1 MPGEIRGG
9 DTTLLDWPAAL
20 HGMPPDASDD
30 ESLPSMVPS
39 SSSAVSTTSG
49 AGADLHKST
58 TSQSRS
64 LLLSQSR
71 SRYGHDTITVDLG
84 PGVSNPG
91 GHYFDAGGATTC
103 ARARADS
110 QHCMQNTA
118 VRYYAVCLD

>member
-103 ARARADS
+103 ARGLRAKPKAS
-110 QHCMQNTA
+110 RSTIL
-118 VRYYAVCLD
+118 RKTTSR